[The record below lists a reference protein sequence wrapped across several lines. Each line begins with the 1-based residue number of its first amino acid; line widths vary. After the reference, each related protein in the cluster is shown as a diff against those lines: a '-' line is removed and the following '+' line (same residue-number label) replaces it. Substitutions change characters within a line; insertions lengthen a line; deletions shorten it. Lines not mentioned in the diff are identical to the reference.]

1 MILNQSQPCN
11 LLAEKLRGEAL
22 AMLRENQVSME
33 VGSGKNSILCQVSSQ
48 TAPSAEAGQ
57 DGGHNDSSLLI

>member
-22 AMLRENQVSME
+22 AMLRENQVGRK
-33 VGSGKNSILCQVSSQ
+33 VKFTKAILCQVSSQ